1 MRYYHR
7 GLRAFVAL
15 AMTMAMSAGSARAAE
30 ETALKVGISE
40 RVNTVLAFWM
50 AEDGGFFRQQGLKV
64 DIINMNGGSRG
75 AQELQAG
82 HIDIM
87 HVGLSSVVRVD
98 RGGGDLRLVASLSN
112 VIRFTLFAAPGVK
125 TAADLRGGVIA
136 ISTFGSE
143 TDTTVTLALKR
154 LGLSRDEVTLKEYGG
169 GPQRLA
175 ALKSGEIK
183 ATAVNEPIR
192 SLAREEGLYAMVD
205 LVPEQIPW
213 LFTGVVV
220 RRDMLASRREVLTRF
235 LKAVTEGNDLALSDE
250 RRAKEVLARE
260 AQITDPKIL
269 DIAYEDFRQQSPKH
283 IEPTTAAADNTLA
296 QFAAGGSTNRADYI
310 DTSILE
316 GLRQGGFMADMD
328 RKYPAVTIG
337 TQSR

>member
-1 MRYYHR
+1 MSNHCRL
-7 GLRAFVAL
+7 LRASLVAL
-15 AMTMAMSAGSARAAE
+15 AMSMTILAGAAHAAE
-30 ETALKVGISE
+30 GTALKVGISE

-50 AEDGGFFRQQGLKV
+50 AEDGGFFRQQGLTV

-87 HVGLSSVVRVD
+87 HVGLSSVVRV
-98 RGGGDLRLVASLSN
+98 GGGDLRLVASLSN

-154 LGLSRDEVTLKEYGG
+154 LGLAREEVTLKEYGG

-192 SLAREEGLYAMVD
+192 SLAREEGLTAMVD

-220 RRDMLASRREVLTRF
+220 RKDMLASRRDVLTRF
-235 LKAVTEGNDLALSDE
+235 LKAVMAGNDLALTDE
-250 RRAKEVLARE
+250 KRAKEVLARE
-260 AQITDPKIL
+260 ARITDPKIL
-269 DIAYEDFRQQSPKH
+269 DITYEDFKQQSPKH
-283 IEPTTAAADNTLA
+283 IEPTAAAADNTLA
-296 QFAAGGSTNRADYI
+296 QFAGSGSINRTDYI
-310 DTSILE
+310 DTAILDE
-316 GLRQGGFMADMD
+316 LRQNGFMAEMD
-328 RKYPAVTIG
+328 RKYR
-337 TQSR
+337 Q